1 MQFTVANHNNAKRAE
16 GYKSYSDLEFS
27 DIPDIV
33 TDAYNYCACRLRDEY
48 RLDDNFD
55 GDVDILIIDIDE
67 VCTIDEA
74 KALFSRYE
82 YWLITSKSHQIDK
95 GGLTCDRFR
104 LFFKLD
110 KTIHIRQHMEEI
122 YNRFIGR
129 YSFIDTSCRNVSRF
143 FYPSPKDA
151 EVYHNDG
158 KQYPTKLAVIE
169 SEVPL
174 KGKKEDLPLPSHL
187 DSIFRYSDATEK
199 WTNEY
204 GEILEGDSNG
214 EVTED
219 GKLKGVQV
227 LLDNEYV
234 QGSKGNTLFR
244 ASAMMKKDG
253 FDDDFIFDY
262 LMAEWQARGS
272 STDKF
277 RDFKQNVLGGLKCG

>member
-1 MQFTVANHNNAKRAE
+1 MKFTVANHRNAKIAE
-16 GYKSYSDLEFS
+16 GYKNYDDLEFS

-33 TDAYNYCACRLRDEY
+33 TDAYNYCACKLKDEY
-48 RLDDNFD
+48 RLDENFD
-55 GDVDILIIDIDE
+55 GEVDILIIDIDE

-74 KALFSRYE
+74 KALFGKYE
-82 YWLITSKSHQIDK
+82 YWLITSKSHQKDK
-95 GGLTCDRFR
+95 GGIVCDRFR

-122 YNRFIGR
+122 YNRFIGK

-143 FYPSPKDA
+143 FYPSPEDA
-151 EVYHNDG
+151 EIYYNEG
-158 KQYPTKLAVIE
+158 KQYQSKLSIIE
-169 SEVPL
+169 SELPL
-174 KGKKEDLPLPSHL
+174 KGKKRDLPIPSHL
-187 DSIFRYSDATEK
+187 DSVFWYCDGTEEWK
-199 WTNEY
+199 NKY
-204 GEILEGDSNG
+204 GEVLDTEGNG
-214 EVTED
+214 EITED
-219 GKLKGVQV
+219 GKLKGVQT

-244 ASAMMKKDG
+244 ASAMLKKDG

-262 LMAEWQARGS
+262 LMAEWTARGS